1 MLFLKEEIK
10 VRIKEKRRRN
20 TLIRKAGSLEPGK
33 LTKFIN

>member
-20 TLIRKAGSLEPGK
+20 ILIRKAGNLEVGK
-33 LTKFIN
+33 STKFIN